1 MLTLFDSLLEEKE
14 KKKEILVVLYD
25 LSSAFDTVCHKVLL
39 NKLKM
44 YGFNKNAIKWMSS
57 YLEERKQMVTVDGQT
72 SSTQTTNIGT
82 PQGSR
87 LSPLLFVCLI
97 ADMDLWTDNSKLSNF
112 ADDTQSIIISGSKVN
127 LLEIT
132 TREANNVIRFFGSNN
147 LVNNA
152 EKAVVLH
159 NSNGKGQNII
169 IENIGGEILESSHTE
184 KLLGLYI
191 NSQD

>member
-1 MLTLFDSLLEEKE
+1 MADLDSW
-14 KKKEILVVLYD
+14 
-25 LSSAFDTVCHKVLL
+25 A
-39 NKLKM
+39 
-44 YGFNKNAIKWMSS
+44 KNSM
-57 YLEERKQMVTVDGQT
+57 
-72 SSTQTTNIGT
+72 
-82 PQGSR
+82 
-87 LSPLLFVCLI
+87 
-97 ADMDLWTDNSKLSNF
+97 LSNF